1 MHPAEISL
9 VGRRSAEP
17 VWRKRELGR
26 MKALL
31 VPAVN
36 RKDRRSCQIRNL
48 SGIMALRRGM
58 IGPRRHCP
66 YKFLQLLKIDRLGQ
80 VMIESGLNA
89 PAHILLHAKAA
100 ESDADERLLPFGCA
114 HDV

>member
-1 MHPAEISL
+1 
-9 VGRRSAEP
+9 
-17 VWRKRELGR
+17 

-36 RKDRRSCQIRNL
+36 RTDRRSCQIRNL
-48 SGIMALRRGM
+48 HEIMVLRRGM
-58 IGPRRHCP
+58 IGPHRHCS

-80 VMIESGLNA
+80 MMIESGIKA
-89 PAHILLHAKAA
+89 AAHILLHAKAA

-114 HDV
+114 HDVTAVAIGQPDVAD